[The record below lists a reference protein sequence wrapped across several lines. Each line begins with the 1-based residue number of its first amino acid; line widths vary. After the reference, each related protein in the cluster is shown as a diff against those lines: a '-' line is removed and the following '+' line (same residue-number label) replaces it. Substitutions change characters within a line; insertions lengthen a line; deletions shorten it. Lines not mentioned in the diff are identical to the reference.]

1 MLKLKS
7 QLTCSYCSKILKDP
21 ILLPCEESICR
32 EHLSERSVVKQNKI
46 KCTKCKVEFEVKDSE
61 FKSSNVLAALIES
74 RSYLSNEEI
83 NLKQQLEVSIKK
95 FFEFYDEFNQN
106 KAKLDL
112 DVFDH
117 FQEMRFQIDEH
128 REVLKK
134 KIDDITLEM
143 VDKIKSYEKIYL
155 KDLKEYFSS
164 FDDSKSLDNKLND
177 IEDTFRNPNLLIQ
190 TIQDM
195 QRKQEESLNDIQ
207 FKLNEMNQVKEFLE
221 ATNEFKPNLSSLNQ
235 NANSLFG
242 SIKLDGYWL
251 DSFKSEIS
259 ANEQQC
265 LELIKLC
272 EFSPNDKFTLLYR
285 GTRDGFGS
293 KDFHSKCDGHSN
305 TLTMFKAKGSE
316 FIFGGFTSV
325 SWESSAYGKYKS
337 DPNAFIFSLTNKD
350 NKPFK
355 MKIDPNQHQFA
366 TGCNTELGP
375 TFGGDICIKN
385 NSNTTMDS
393 YSNFGRSYKHP
404 QYAFGTK
411 EAKTFLAGSY
421 KFQLDEIEVYLK
433 E

>member
-32 EHLSERSVVKQNKI
+32 EHLSERSLVKQNKI

-74 RSYLSNEEI
+74 RSYLSDEEI

-95 FFEFYDEFNQN
+95 FFQLYDEFAQN

-134 KIDDITLEM
+134 KIDDIALEM

-164 FDDSKSLDNKLND
+164 FDGSKSLENKLND

-195 QRKQEESLNDIQ
+195 QRKQDESLNDIQ

-221 ATNEFKPNLSSLNQ
+221 ATNEYRPNLSSLNQ

-251 DSFKSEIS
+251 DSFER
-259 ANEQQC
+259 N
-265 LELIKLC
+265 IK
-272 EFSPNDKFTLLYR
+272 R
-285 GTRDGFGS
+285 
-293 KDFHSKCDGHSN
+293 
-305 TLTMFKAKGSE
+305 
-316 FIFGGFTSV
+316 
-325 SWESSAYGKYKS
+325 
-337 DPNAFIFSLTNKD
+337 
-350 NKPFK
+350 
-355 MKIDPNQHQFA
+355 
-366 TGCNTELGP
+366 
-375 TFGGDICIKN
+375 
-385 NSNTTMDS
+385 
-393 YSNFGRSYKHP
+393 
-404 QYAFGTK
+404 
-411 EAKTFLAGSY
+411 
-421 KFQLDEIEVYLK
+421 
-433 E
+433 